1 MINQTV
7 AIKNTDNTK
16 ILVAIDWQVISRLFL
31 LTIIA
36 SLLYLMIS
44 FISQTTSDAFQT
56 STLADLEKQA
66 VNLREENASLE
77 VSLIGASSIEKL
89 MPAIAQL
96 NFEKAENIS
105 FIKVTGDKVV
115 VNAINKVE

>member
-1 MINQTV
+1 MINQTI

-66 VNLREENASLE
+66 ANLREENASLE